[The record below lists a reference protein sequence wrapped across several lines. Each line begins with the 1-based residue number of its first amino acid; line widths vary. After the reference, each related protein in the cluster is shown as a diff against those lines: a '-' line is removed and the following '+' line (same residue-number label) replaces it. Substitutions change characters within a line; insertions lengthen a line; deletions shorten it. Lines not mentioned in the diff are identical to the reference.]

1 MTGLE
6 KMKSQILSEARAL
19 ADNKVEEA
27 KADAQKITSQAEAE
41 AEKSSELAH
50 LILSKYFYFFF
61 NMGIPPTYGR
71 ICNAIP
77 S

>member
-27 KADAQKITSQAEAE
+27 KADAH
-41 AEKSSELAH
+41 KS
-50 LILSKYFYFFF
+50 
-61 NMGIPPTYGR
+61 GR
-71 ICNAIP
+71 GRSREIK
-77 S
+77 

>member
-41 AEKSSELAH
+41 AEKSSELAQRK
-50 LILSKYFYFFF
+50 SEADVKAYEE
-61 NMGIPPTYGR
+61 R
-71 ICNAIP
+71 VASAIDL
-77 S
+77 

>member
-41 AEKSSELAH
+41 AEKYSEL
-50 LILSKYFYFFF
+50 
-61 NMGIPPTYGR
+61 
-71 ICNAIP
+71 
-77 S
+77 